1 MVSDFGGG
9 GAGIVYKCI
18 FVPTIKPC
26 LDKVK
31 YNVTK

>member
-1 MVSDFGGG
+1 MVRDFREG

-18 FVPTIKPC
+18 FVLTIKPC